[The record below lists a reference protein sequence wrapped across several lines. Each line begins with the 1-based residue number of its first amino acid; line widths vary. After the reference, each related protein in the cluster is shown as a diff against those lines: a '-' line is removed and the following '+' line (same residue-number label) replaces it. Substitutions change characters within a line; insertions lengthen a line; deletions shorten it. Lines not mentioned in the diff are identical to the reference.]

1 MKFLIGNALSPL
13 VSRLLGELGHDSVR
27 VRDRGCQA
35 ASDSEIFDLAL
46 LEERVII
53 SADTDFSQLLA
64 QRQTSKPSVILFRK
78 GAERSPLRQV
88 DLLSVNLTHEVI
100 TELEQGCILT
110 FEGNRIRI
118 RHLPLFKSER

>member
-1 MKFLIGNALSPL
+1 MKFLIDNALSPL
-13 VSRLLGELGHDSVR
+13 VSRLLGELGHDSVH

-53 SADTDFSQLLA
+53 SADTDFFQLLA

-78 GAERSPLRQV
+78 EQNGARFVR
-88 DLLSVNLTHEVI
+88 
-100 TELEQGCILT
+100 LT
-110 FEGNRIRI
+110 F
-118 RHLPLFKSER
+118 LASTSLTKL